1 MDGIERSSFGRI
13 GQQPV
18 DLYTLTN
25 SRGSLLKVTTY
36 GATVTELHLPDR
48 HGKLADVV
56 LGFDSLAGYLEHGA
70 FFGATVGR
78 IANRIRDAK
87 FTLEG
92 REYQLAATN
101 GAHHLHG
108 GRCGWDKAVW
118 SAEAQ
123 LREAG
128 PSLELR
134 HVSADGDEGYPGQ
147 VRASVTYTLTHEDA
161 LIVAMSAE
169 SDRKT
174 IVNMAHHS
182 YWNLGGPSAKD
193 VLAHEL
199 AIEADLY
206 TPGDPVVPTG
216 VLAPVDGT
224 PFDFRRAKT
233 IGRDLERTGA
243 EPPGFDHNWAIVG
256 MPGQLRRVAWLRDLD
271 SGRQMSLESDAPGV
285 QFYSGNFLDGSL
297 VGKGRRCVR
306 NAGLCLETQAFP
318 NAINV
323 PEWAGQV
330 LLEPGQKYSHRM
342 VHRFLA
348 R

>member
-1 MDGIERSSFGRI
+1 MDGIERSSFGQI
-13 GQQPV
+13 GDQPV

-25 SRGSLLKVTTY
+25 RKGSVLRVTNY
-36 GATVTELHLPDR
+36 GATLTELHLPDR
-48 HGKLADVV
+48 NGHLGDIV
-56 LGFDSLAGYLEHGA
+56 LGFDSLAGYVEHAA

-78 IANRIRDAK
+78 VANRIRDAE
-87 FTLEG
+87 FSLGGETY
-92 REYQLAATN
+92 RVAATD

-108 GRCGWDKAVW
+108 GRRGWDKVVW

-123 LREAG
+123 VSEAG
-128 PSLELR
+128 PSLEL
-134 HVSADGDEGYPGQ
+134 HYTSPDGEEGYPGE
-147 VRASVTYTLTHEDA
+147 VRASVSYTLTHEDA
-161 LIVAMSAE
+161 LIVEMSAE
-169 SDRKT
+169 CDRET

-224 PFDFRRAKT
+224 PFDFRRAKPV
-233 IGRDLERTGA
+233 GRDLERTST
-243 EPPGFDHNWAIVG
+243 EPLGFDHNWAVVG
-256 MPGQLRRVAWLRDLD
+256 MPGQLRRVAWLRDLT

-285 QFYSGNFLDGSL
+285 QFYSGNFLDGS
-297 VGKGRRCVR
+297 VTGKGRRCVR
-306 NAGLCLETQAFP
+306 HAGLCLETQAFP

-330 LLEPGQKYSHRM
+330 ILEPARRYSHRM
-342 VHRFLA
+342 VHRFMA